1 MALDMG
7 TMMGPL
13 IGIFLVVMVIMMAV
27 KMAKS
32 MMGTKK
38 PKMMDVPRN
47 PAERLETYYKE
58 AMQYNRCGAFKI
70 KISGDPYKKGYF
82 MGWGVHGV
90 IPDNT
95 ENIFFVRRKRFFTR
109 EKAKMLLVEPHLV
122 KDLNTKE
129 LVIEARGITK
139 IGPVLYPI
147 PTADTP
153 KETQDKIWKRRDE
166 HFQTRLYQIMSMD
179 LNTDIVEA
187 PKAAI
192 RNSIIQASREEY
204 EIGAMER
211 MTEEERQAIIK
222 KKEEELEGERHRR
235 ASIDMH
241 RQTYGNYPGMY
252 PMGGSGPGRGA
263 G

>member
-1 MALDMG
+1 MDMS
-7 TMMGPL
+7 TMMTPL
-13 IGIFLVVMVIMMAV
+13 IGIFLVVMVIMMFV
-27 KMAKS
+27 KMAKQ
-32 MMGTKK
+32 MMGSKK
-38 PKMMDVPRN
+38 PKMTDVPRN
-47 PAERLETYYKE
+47 PSERLETYYKE
-58 AMQYNRCGAFKI
+58 AMEYNRCGPFKI
-70 KISGDPYKKGYF
+70 KLSGDPYKKGYF

-95 ENIFFVRRKRFFTR
+95 ENIFFVRRKRFFTKQ
-109 EKAKMLLVEPHLV
+109 KAMMLVVEPHLV
-122 KDLNTKE
+122 KDLNTRE

-139 IGPVLYPI
+139 IGRVLYPI

-153 KETQDKIWKRRDE
+153 KEIQERIWKRRDE
-166 HFQTRLYQIMSMD
+166 HYQTRLLQIMSMD

-211 MTEEERQAIIK
+211 ITEESRQEIIK
-222 KKEEELEGERHRR
+222 KKESELEEERRRR
-235 ASIDMH
+235 ASIDMY
-241 RQTYGNYPGMY
+241 RQSYANPNYPGMY
-252 PMGGSGPGRGA
+252 PMGGGGRA

>member
-1 MALDMG
+1 MDMS
-7 TMMGPL
+7 TMMTPL
-13 IGIFLVVMVIMMAV
+13 IGIFLVVMVIMMFV
-27 KMAKS
+27 KMARQ
-32 MMGTKK
+32 MMGSKK
-38 PKMMDVPRN
+38 AKMLDVPRN

-58 AMQYNRCGAFKI
+58 AMEYNRCGPFKI
-70 KISGDPYKKGYF
+70 ILSGDPYKKGYI

-109 EKAKMLLVEPHLV
+109 QKAMMLIVEPHLV
-122 KDLNTKE
+122 KDLNTRE
-129 LVIEARGITK
+129 IVIEGRGVTK
-139 IGPVLYPI
+139 IGKVLYVI

-153 KETQDKIWKRRDE
+153 KEVQEKMWKRRDE

-211 MTEEERQAIIK
+211 MTEEERREIVK

-235 ASIDMH
+235 ASIDMN

-252 PMGGSGPGRGA
+252 PMGGPGRGA